1 MLSCSFFNIWM
12 WSNWSNF
19 KFPRSKQVPMYHL
32 DFKIFKNR
40 VIYIYIYIFYIYIL
54 SVCIAIEW
62 FLRLLVQFFLHNLYF
77 RHIFLSISAIFSFT
91 EQYFIFIDVCVY
103 LNCSF
108 LLLIWLLWSAYISMS
123 LATVVASS
131 DSIKHR
137 DLVFALYHIM

>member
-40 VIYIYIYIFYIYIL
+40 VLYIYIYIL

-62 FLRLLVQFFLHNLYF
+62 FLRLLVHFFLHNVYF
-77 RHIFLSISAIFSFT
+77 RHIFLV
-91 EQYFIFIDVCVY
+91 YFCH
-103 LNCSF
+103 F
-108 LLLIWLLWSAYISMS
+108 LLYGTMFYFHWCMCISQWFFLTLNLVAMVYIYIHVTSNS
-123 LATVVASS
+123 G
-131 DSIKHR
+131 SIFR
-137 DLVFALYHIM
+137 FN